1 MKKDHHWVMNKMMN
15 FAVANLGVALSN
27 KGRQFVR
34 RGRRRRPARRVRVE
48 QLGDA
53 VLAQLHGAGVAWDG
67 FAPQTARVDGRGP
80 DQRGQYRPV
89 HQRPVEQRTN
99 LNASLIG
106 HRIPVPVDRRNPVR
120 SCRHVACVRFFFFP
134 LSFLFLFFVLF
145 GLVPFRV
152 VVFFVTSSI
161 GLDWLLVCHDR
172 RTTSAPGNG
181 NLAFF
186 LQSDL
191 EKCRLVDRP
200 NRTDNDQHVTK
211 VGRDRGASVRSPV
224 FRPDDMD
231 FVVADVAQGSS
242 GIGRREPG
250 ADVEDA
256 LELRGLVVRRRP
268 SGGQAAAVT
277 AVRTQ
282 VYLPAQAGDEA
293 FEAWRA
299 GTIFQNG
306 PLVLLARCHVNDR
319 NFVQLAATGA
329 VDVPELT
336 FHLQRRIIQQ
346 PQAGQILQ
354 TTKQKN
360 RFGGAQECWW
370 CANG

>member
-1 MKKDHHWVMNKMMN
+1 MDIYFRRCHKTASKVGRCFAKSREESIANAKPYRNVNEGGLTGKSSRSSVMMN

-27 KGRQFVR
+27 KGRQVSD
-34 RGRRRRPARRVRVE
+34 RPKMSSR
-48 QLGDA
+48 
-53 VLAQLHGAGVAWDG
+53 LHGAGVAWDG

-99 LNASLIG
+99 FNASLIG

-134 LSFLFLFFVLF
+134 LPFLFLFFVLF
-145 GLVPFRV
+145 GLVPFWV

-282 VYLPAQAGDEA
+282 VHLPAQAGDEA

-336 FHLQRRIIQQ
+336 FHLQR
-346 PQAGQILQ
+346 
-354 TTKQKN
+354 
-360 RFGGAQECWW
+360 
-370 CANG
+370 